1 MEFLQKLCAKHND
14 KYGKPPV
21 TIAFLGDSVTQ
32 GCFEVYE
39 TGGGG
44 LDTVYEPENNYAS
57 KTASILRQLCP
68 GAQLNVIAAGISGDS
83 APNGNNRRDRD
94 VLPYK
99 PDLTVVCYGL
109 IESGGG
115 LNGIDRYTTALESIF
130 TRLREAGSEVIFMTP
145 NTMNWNT
152 SCQISS
158 ELFRRLAVQF
168 AKVMED
174 GILDAY
180 IDAAKA
186 TAEKCGVPVVDC
198 YSKWKAMEA
207 AGINTTE
214 LLSNKLNHPTRDM
227 HWLFAWM
234 LVQQI
239 IGEDQR

>member
-1 MEFLQKLCAKHND
+1 MEIIKKLAAKNKD
-14 KYGKPPV
+14 VYACRPA
-21 TIAFLGDSVTQ
+21 TIAFFGDSVTQ
-32 GCFEVYE
+32 GCFEIYE
-39 TGGGG
+39 TGDGG

-68 GAQLNVIAAGISGDS
+68 AAQLNVIAAGISGDS
-83 APNGNNRRDRD
+83 APNGNNRLDRD
-94 VLPYK
+94 VLPFK

-109 IESGGG
+109 NDSGGG
-115 LNGIDRYTTALESIF
+115 LAGIERYTTALESIF
-130 TRLREAGSEVIFMTP
+130 TRLQEAGSEVIFMTP
-145 NTMNWNT
+145 NTMNFNT
-152 SCQISS
+152 SCHITSD
-158 ELFRRLAVQF
+158 LFKRLAVQF

-174 GILDAY
+174 GVLDAY

-207 AGINTTE
+207 SGINTTE

-239 IGEDQR
+239 IG

>member
-1 MEFLQKLCAKHND
+1 MEFLQKLSAKHND

-32 GCFEVYE
+32 GCFEIYE
-39 TGGGG
+39 TGNGG

-83 APNGNNRRDRD
+83 APNGNNRLDRD
-94 VLPYK
+94 VLPFK

-109 IESGGG
+109 NDSGGG
-115 LNGIDRYTTALESIF
+115 LAGIERYTTALESIF
-130 TRLREAGSEVIFMTP
+130 TRLQNAGSEVIFMTP
-145 NTMNWNT
+145 NTMNFNT
-152 SCQISS
+152 SCHITSD
-158 ELFRRLAVQF
+158 LFKRLAVQF

-174 GILDAY
+174 GVLDAY
-180 IDAAKA
+180 IEAAKA

-234 LVQQI
+234 LVQQM
-239 IGEDQR
+239 IG

>member
-1 MEFLQKLCAKHND
+1 MKIIEKIAAKGRD
-14 KYGKPPV
+14 RQGQPTP

-44 LDTVYEPENNYAS
+44 LDTVYEPENNYAA

-83 APNGNNRRDRD
+83 APGGNSRLDRD
-94 VLPYK
+94 VLPFR

-109 IESGGG
+109 NDSGGG
-115 LNGIDRYTTALESIF
+115 MAGIERYTAALESIF
-130 TRLREAGSEVIFMTP
+130 TRLKEAGSEVIFMTP
-145 NTMNWNT
+145 NTMNFNT
-152 SCQISS
+152 SCHIQSD
-158 ELFRRLAVQF
+158 LFKRLAVQF

-174 GILDAY
+174 GVLDAY
-180 IDAAKA
+180 IHAAKA

-239 IGEDQR
+239 IG

>member
-1 MEFLQKLCAKHND
+1 MEFLQKLSAKHND
-14 KYGKPPV
+14 KYGRSPV

-39 TGGGG
+39 TGDGG
-44 LDTVYEPENNYAS
+44 LDTVYEPENNYAA

-83 APNGNNRRDRD
+83 APNGNNRLDRD
-94 VLPYK
+94 VLPFR

-109 IESGGG
+109 NDSGGG
-115 LNGIDRYTTALESIF
+115 MAGIQRYTAALESIF
-130 TRLREAGSEVIFMTP
+130 TRLKEAESEVIFMTP
-145 NTMNWNT
+145 NTMNFNT
-152 SCQISS
+152 SCHIQSD
-158 ELFRRLAVQF
+158 LFKRLAVQF

-239 IGEDQR
+239 IG